1 MFRFSSLIGG
11 GCRFS
16 DTSPVDYCVVLQL
29 LCPIWRVVVKGNGN
43 LSEPATLFLMVLRTS
58 NIGSKLRKLCPPFP
72 NSSKGCR
79 GLYMLLA

>member
-1 MFRFSSLIGG
+1 M
-11 GCRFS
+11 
-16 DTSPVDYCVVLQL
+16 
-29 LCPIWRVVVKGNGN
+29 VKGNGN